1 MPYLANNNNMCTKAS
16 KKKGGLQEKRMEEDG
31 EVYFALILLCWSS
44 KRCIFPGHKPAI
56 KNELKRNARVE
67 NLLDLKGLFL
77 KKGFLLY
84 RYICRTYIHYSY
96 TQFLEI
102 FTTTVSVLYSQ
113 LTKMPFSDLRI
124 KIKNIC
130 AIFEFWHFREKIET

>member
-1 MPYLANNNNMCTKAS
+1 MCTKAS
-16 KKKGGLQEKRMEEDG
+16 KKKGGVLQEKRREEEG

-77 KKGFLLY
+77 KKGFLQ
-84 RYICRTYIHYSY
+84 YIDIYVVLLTYI
-96 TQFLEI
+96 I
-102 FTTTVSVLYSQ
+102 VTVTWAIYNSFSAVLSA
-113 LTKMPFSDLRI
+113 
-124 KIKNIC
+124 N
-130 AIFEFWHFREKIET
+130 